1 MPISPN
7 MAVMNSTR
15 RQNSLGEDNLR
26 NFVGKTQ
33 GMIKSGIISVLEGG
47 SDIFSGTCR
56 ASLTLNHVD
65 NCVLFIPLGISSKLE
80 SALSLSATSS
90 SEPNE
95 HLATEMLETPSKDSA
110 CDMSLSLPGDR
121 ELVANGPDPYD
132 KFIYKIGN
140 F

>member
-1 MPISPN
+1 
-7 MAVMNSTR
+7 MAVVDSPR

-33 GMIKSGIISVLEGG
+33 GIIKSGIISVLEGG

-56 ASLTLNHVD
+56 TSLTLNHVD

-95 HLATEMLETPSKDSA
+95 PPMLETPSKDSA
-110 CDMSLSLPGDR
+110 CDMSLSIPGDR
-121 ELVANGPDPYD
+121 ALVATGPDPYD
-132 KFIYKIGN
+132 KFIYKIGKVLN
-140 F
+140 